1 MSWGCDVSVLQL
13 QFYHSHL
20 IPKLIFLF
28 IQITDVHIVTVQLK
42 EKSPTPP
49 HKTIF
54 FKFRVAMVILLIFIF
69 CFFLNR
75 YAAR

>member
-28 IQITDVHIVTVQLK
+28 IQITDVHIVKKKNLPLPQQNN
-42 EKSPTPP
+42 
-49 HKTIF
+49 
-54 FKFRVAMVILLIFIF
+54 
-69 CFFLNR
+69 FFLNLELPF
-75 YAAR
+75 

>member
-28 IQITDVHIVTVQLK
+28 IQITDVHIVKKKNLPLP
-42 EKSPTPP
+42 PT
-49 HKTIF
+49 KQIF
-54 FKFRVAMVILLIFIF
+54 FKFRVAILILLIFIF
-69 CFFLNR
+69 CFF
-75 YAAR
+75 